1 MKKAKKFLIGGVI
14 AVIVLVAAA
23 LLGIDR
29 IARVGVETAGT
40 YALGVQTTLG
50 SMDVGLLS
58 GRVGMSALDVA
69 NPEGFTSPHFLR
81 MDDGRVAVTLGSLMS
96 DRVEVPELTLS
107 GIDMSLERK
116 QGRSNYQTIL
126 DGLKKFESAEAAPK
140 PAAKQESGKKF
151 VIAQAVISD
160 VTVTVDMLGIGGGST
175 SMPVKIERIELK
187 DIGSDSAG
195 GVQLAELS
203 AILTKAILAA
213 VVSKAGGVLPAEITG
228 ELSAGLDGL
237 RSLGG
242 SAVTVVG
249 NVTATVG
256 GEVKQLGTAG
266 KDLLEGVGTT
276 GSEAGRKVGEGL
288 KGLLPGKKKE
298 DEKKEP

>member
-1 MKKAKKFLIGGVI
+1 MKKAKKFLIGGAL

-50 SMDVGLLS
+50 SMDVGLFS

-96 DRVEVPELTLS
+96 DRVKVPELTLR
-107 GIDMSLERK
+107 GINMSLERK

-126 DGLKKFESAEAAPK
+126 DGLKKFETAEAAPD

-160 VTVTVDMLGIGGGST
+160 VTVTVDMLGIGGGAT
-175 SMPVKIERIELK
+175 SMPVKIERIELN
-187 DIGSDSAG
+187 DVGSDSAG

-213 VVSKAGGVLPAEITG
+213 VVSKAGGVLPPEITG

-242 SAVTVVG
+242 GAYKVVG
-249 NVTATVG
+249 DVTATVG
-256 GEVKQLGTAG
+256 GEVKQLGTVG
-266 KDLLEGVGTT
+266 RDLLKGAGTS
-276 GSEAGRKVGEGL
+276 GAESGKKVSEGL